1 MIEIEANVIVLFN
14 VKPKAGRMSDC
25 QDAAGWNKQ
34 FYFCGVIFYD
44 VFCGIDD

>member
-25 QDAAGWNKQ
+25 QDAPVGTNSFTFAE
-34 FYFCGVIFYD
+34 
-44 VFCGIDD
+44 